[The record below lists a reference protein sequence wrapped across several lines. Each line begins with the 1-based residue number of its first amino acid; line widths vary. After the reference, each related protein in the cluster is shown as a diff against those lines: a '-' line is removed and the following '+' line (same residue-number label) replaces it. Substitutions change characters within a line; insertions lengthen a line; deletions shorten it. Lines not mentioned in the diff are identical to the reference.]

1 MKVRIH
7 DVKYR
12 SFNKSLNKYFY
23 WENGI
28 YYRNRADRDNFSIG
42 LFSWKDA
49 QRYLFSN
56 KFGQEVYVGS
66 TLEGVILGSKV
77 KVVVEEDNFGI
88 AHARCIE
95 CKSTENSGSFNLNN
109 VDILWCY
116 NLKVVEDEP
125 NEVTNG

>member
-28 YYRNRADRDNFSIG
+28 YYRSGTDRDDFSIG

-66 TLEGVILGSKV
+66 TLEGTILGSKV

-88 AHARCIE
+88 AHVNCIE
-95 CKSTENSGSFNLNN
+95 CKSTNHSKSFNMND

-116 NLKVVEDEP
+116 NLKVVE
-125 NEVTNG
+125 